1 MVKRT
6 TAIFFILLANI
17 VLLVHAVVPHHHHQE
32 QVCIVNSHC
41 QVDNHSHNHGDSGH
55 DHDHDHQH
63 DGNNESDCCVLKQA
77 VAIPSNLLKQD
88 CKSFNSE
95 DNHRDFDGFQCVLFD
110 NELDIFVQ
118 IDSSVAKLQFLSSN
132 YSHFVNTS
140 IGLRAPPI
148 V

>member
-1 MVKRT
+1 MKRT

-17 VLLVHAVVPHHHHQE
+17 ILLAHAVVPHHHHHE

-41 QVDNHSHNHGDSGH
+41 QTESQTHNHGASG
-55 DHDHDHQH
+55 DHQH

-88 CKSFNSE
+88 CKSLDSYHPDFHEFQSILFNF
-95 DNHRDFDGFQCVLFD
+95 DFDS
-110 NELDIFVQ
+110 FVPL
-118 IDSSVAKLQFLSSN
+118 DSSFGKHPFSTFT
-132 YSHFVNTS
+132 YSLFVNSS

>member
-41 QVDNHSHNHGDSGH
+41 QTDSHSLHHGNSEN
-55 DHDHDHQH
+55 DHQH
-63 DGNNESDCCVLKQA
+63 DGNSESDCCVLKQA
-77 VAIPSNLLKQD
+77 VAIPSNLVKQD
-88 CKSFNSE
+88 FRSFDS
-95 DNHRDFDGFQCVLFD
+95 DNDLPDFDVFQCVLFD
-110 NELDIFVQ
+110 NESDIFVSL
-118 IDSSVAKLQFLSSN
+118 DSSATKLHFLSSD
-132 YSHFVNTS
+132 YFHLVTAS

>member
-1 MVKRT
+1 MIRKR
-6 TAIFFILLANI
+6 TAIFLILIANI
-17 VLLVHAVVPHHHHQE
+17 VLLAHAVVPHHHHKS
-32 QVCIVNSHC
+32 QVCIVSCHC
-41 QVDNHSHNHGDSGH
+41 QADCQDHNNNLPGH
-55 DHDHDHQH
+55 NNQH

-77 VAIPSNLLKQD
+77 VAIPSNLVKQD
-88 CKSFNSE
+88 FRGFDS
-95 DNHRDFDGFQCVLFD
+95 DNNHPDFDGFQCVLFD
-110 NELDIFVQ
+110 NELDIFEP